1 MANLSQL
8 PVLAAPSVIL
18 CPLPE
23 LMQGGFLVE
32 LLRCPNQ
39 HVCIGAFP
47 VWAQQYSPVTDPC
60 MNF

>member
-23 LMQGGFLVE
+23 LLQGGFLVE
-32 LLRCPNQ
+32 LLRSQISMFALAHFQCGPNSA
-39 HVCIGAFP
+39 VL
-47 VWAQQYSPVTDPC
+47 
-60 MNF
+60 